1 MIPVEVPIAKQCYG
15 TENPAVFAAIPK
27 GIESL
32 LDVGCGT
39 GSLMKWVRSTMG
51 PEVHLEGI
59 TYSEEEASHAAH
71 FADTV
76 WSGDLNHFDFDRLG
90 RFDCIVCSHVLEHL
104 QWPERVLASLKEHLT
119 ANGRLIIA
127 LPNVLHFKSRYQL
140 FRGRFRYTDQGVMD
154 RTHFRFF
161 DCASAQE
168 LVKAAGYGIESLG
181 TPGYFPMP
189 MVRKYVRPVAAAV
202 DRVVTARWPGLF
214 GIQFVMRCRRDPV
227 VLSVLPATLPVSVV
241 LTTYNRA
248 NLVGKTIESILNQ
261 TFRDFEL
268 IVCDDCS
275 SDSTEQVCAEYARRD
290 LRVRYIRNG
299 QNVGMPENLNTGI
312 RAATGAYIA
321 NIHDGDTYCP
331 TLLERWKRALDEAP
345 EAAFVFN
352 QYRIVDAAGS
362 EMKVYRESFPPS
374 FTGSLLIDAYFR
386 RWRFDSPV
394 YGTVMA
400 RRSAYFEMGLFD
412 PRFRFIADV
421 DMWLRLAD
429 RHEVAFV
436 PEPLIDI
443 PARDVLPSNW
453 QGWHKTHHKM
463 LRQIMWEA
471 RLRHNRR
478 RPVMKV
484 FEVTRHA
491 WFLLANRGWLILVRL
506 KHTLVKAKHGLQ
518 RSTAPAI

>member
-1 MIPVEVPIAKQCYG
+1 MAAGIQIQKQCYG
-15 TENPAVFAAIPK
+15 SENPAVFAAIPA

-59 TYSEEEASHAAH
+59 TYSENEASLAAP

-104 QWPERVLASLKEHLT
+104 QWPERVLASLKEHLK
-119 ANGRLIIA
+119 ANGRLIVA
-127 LPNVLHFKSRYQL
+127 LPNVLHFKSRYQFL
-140 FRGRFRYTDQGVMD
+140 RGRFRYTDQGVMD

-161 DCASAQE
+161 DCASAQD
-168 LVKAAGYGIESLG
+168 LVRDAGYGIDSLG

-189 MVRKYVRPVAAAV
+189 MLRKYVRPFAVAIDKAA
-202 DRVVTARWPGLF
+202 TGHWPGLF
-214 GIQFVMRCRRDPV
+214 GVQFVLRCRREPDA
-227 VLSVLPATLPVSVV
+227 LPDTLPVSVV

-248 NLVGKTIESILNQ
+248 SLVGKTIESILNQ

-290 LRVRYIRNG
+290 PRVRYIRNNK
-299 QNVGMPENLNTGI
+299 NVGMPENLNTGI
-312 RAATGAYIA
+312 RAARGVYIA
-321 NIHDGDTYCP
+321 NIHDGDTYRP
-331 TLLERWKRALDEAP
+331 ALLERWKCALDEAP
-345 EAAFVFN
+345 KAAFVFN

-362 EMKVYRESFPPS
+362 EMKVYREPFPASFP
-374 FTGSLLIDAYFR
+374 GSLLIGEYFR

-429 RHEVAFV
+429 RYEVAFV
-436 PEPLIDI
+436 AEPLIEI

-453 QGWHKTHHKM
+453 QGWHKTHHKL
-463 LRQIMWEA
+463 LRRIMWEA
-471 RLRHNRR
+471 RMRHHRR
-478 RPVMKV
+478 RPALGA
-484 FEVTRHA
+484 FEVLRHG
-491 WFLLANRGWLILVRL
+491 WFSLANRGWLILVRL
-506 KHTLVKAKHGLQ
+506 KQTLAKAKHGVQ
-518 RSTAPAI
+518 GSTAPAGQQ

>member
-1 MIPVEVPIAKQCYG
+1 MQCYG
-15 TENPAVFAAIPK
+15 SDNAAVFAAIPA

-39 GSLMKWVRSTMG
+39 GALMKRLRSTVG
-51 PEVHLEGI
+51 PQIRLEGI
-59 TYSEEEASHAAH
+59 TYSEEEAGLAAH
-71 FADTV
+71 VADKV
-76 WSGDLNHFDFDRLG
+76 WSGDLNQFDFDRLG

-119 ANGRLIIA
+119 ANGRLIVA
-127 LPNVLHFKSRYQL
+127 LPNVLHFKSRYEF

-161 DCASAQE
+161 DCASAQD
-168 LVKAAGYGIESLG
+168 LVRAAGYEIESLR

-189 MVRKYVRPVAAAV
+189 VVRRYVRPLAVAIDEAAP
-202 DRVVTARWPGLF
+202 AKWPGLF
-214 GIQFVMRCRRDPV
+214 GVQFVMCCRREPIV
-227 VLSVLPATLPVSVV
+227 PLPDSLPVSVV

-275 SDSTEQVCAEYARRD
+275 RDSTEQVCAEYARRD
-290 LRVRYIRNG
+290 PRVRYIRNEK
-299 QNVGMPENLNTGI
+299 NVGMPENLNSGI
-312 RAATGAYIA
+312 HAARGTYVA

-352 QYRIVDAAGS
+352 QYRIVDARGS
-362 EMKVYRESFPPS
+362 EMKVYREPFPASFS
-374 FTGSLLIDAYFR
+374 GSLLIDEYFR

-412 PRFRFIADV
+412 PRFQFISDV

-436 PEPLIDI
+436 AEPLIEI

-453 QGWHKTHHKM
+453 QGWHKTQHKL

-471 RLRHNRR
+471 RLRHHRQ
-478 RPVMKV
+478 RPVRKAC
-484 FEVTRHA
+484 EVIRHA
-491 WFLLANRGWLILVRL
+491 WFSLANHGWLI
-506 KHTLVKAKHGLQ
+506 LVKAKHGLE
-518 RSTAPAI
+518 RSTAPAV